1 MLRKLVVDIKHVLN
15 KRQNNKIAIYDINS
29 SPLGY
34 RLRQQKR
41 TEPRYNI
48 VYRTNRPNW
57 S

>member
-48 VYRTNRPNW
+48 VYRTNRPN
-57 S
+57 